1 MKKNNKDIKKTI
13 GQIPVKEL
21 REFVEVQIDKNQ
33 KFQAAF
39 LKHFEDYFLANES
52 GDAYV
57 EQVQDAFL
65 DATLEG
71 DWVNFSAQSRLSS
84 EIYDAMESARKF
96 MAKGNPEPAIE
107 IGFAIIENDI
117 DLINHNDDSCGYLGT
132 IMRYGLELLRD
143 VAKLEL
149 DDDNRELFQDYCED
163 CLKKK
168 ILSGWDWDFDIY
180 ECLISL
186 LQTPKE
192 AKQLI
197 KRIEKDESLAKD
209 YNTDR
214 RMKLIYLLTEKAEG
228 KESARQLMIRNLQVE
243 DFRRLAIAEAIEAK
257 DFAQAY
263 QLGEEG
269 IAIDKGNRQG
279 RVSTWNHCLLKAA
292 QAEHNREKS
301 IEYARRLYI
310 EPYYEEGDFFAILK
324 NNVPEEQ
331 WDDFVHKLADDVL
344 KSRSPERYAEIC
356 SIEGWH
362 QELMDFVGK
371 QFRIGLLQKYEK
383 QLLPQHR
390 DEIIECYVRYIYRL
404 MEYSR
409 GRDTY
414 REICNYLRHI
424 SSYGAEPLAAET
436 ATDLRT
442 KYRRCRALIEE
453 LDRMAFVSK
462 KQEE

>member
-1 MKKNNKDIKKTI
+1 M
-13 GQIPVKEL
+13 G
-21 REFVEVQIDKNQ
+21 R
-33 KFQAAF
+33 
-39 LKHFEDYFLANES
+39 KHKS
-52 GDAYV
+52 GDDYV
-57 EQVQDAFL
+57 EQVQDAFW

-71 DWVNFSAQSRLSS
+71 DWVNFRAQSSLSS
-84 EIYDAMESARKF
+84 EIYDAVESARKF
-96 MAKGNPEPAIE
+96 MEKGNPKPAIE

-132 IMRYGLELLRD
+132 IMRYGLELLHD
-143 VAKLEL
+143 ASKLEL

-168 ILSGWDWDFDIY
+168 TLSGWDWDFDIY

-197 KRIEKDESLAKD
+197 KRIEKDESLEKD
-209 YNTDR
+209 YNADR
-214 RMKLIYLLTEKAEG
+214 RMKLIYRLTEKAEG
-228 KESARQLMIRNLQVE
+228 KEAALRLMMSNLQIE
-243 DFRRLAIAEAIEAK
+243 DFRRQAISEAVEAK
-257 DFAQAY
+257 NFAKAY

-269 IAIDKGNRQG
+269 IALDKENRPG

-292 QAEHNREKS
+292 QAECNREKC
-301 IEYARRLYI
+301 IDYARRLYI

-324 NNVPEEQ
+324 KSVPKEQ
-331 WDDFVHKLADDVL
+331 WNDFVHQLADDVL
-344 KSRSPERYAEIC
+344 QSRNSERYAEIC
-356 SIEGWH
+356 SSEGWH

-390 DEIIECYVRYIYRL
+390 DEIIEYYVRYIYRL

-424 SSYGAEPLAAET
+424 NSYGAEQLAAET

-453 LDRMAFVSK
+453 LDKMTFVSQ
-462 KQEE
+462 KQ

>member
-1 MKKNNKDIKKTI
+1 MNEMKKNSNIKKTL
-13 GQIPVKEL
+13 GKIPDEEL
-21 REFVEVQIDKNQ
+21 REFVEQQIGKNQ

-39 LKHFEDYFLANES
+39 LKHFEDFFLANES

-57 EQVQDAFL
+57 EQVQDAFW

-84 EIYDAMESARKF
+84 EIYDAVESARKF
-96 MAKGNPEPAIE
+96 MEKGNPEPAIE
-107 IGFAIIENDI
+107 IGFTIIENGI

-132 IMRYGLELLRD
+132 IMRLGVELLRD
-143 VAKLEL
+143 VSKLEL

-168 ILSGWDWDFDIY
+168 TLSGWDWDFDIY

-192 AKQLI
+192 ARQLI
-197 KRIEKDESLAKD
+197 KRIEMDEHLAKD
-209 YNTDR
+209 YNADR

-228 KESARQLMIRNLQVE
+228 KEAAQRLMMSNLQVE
-243 DFRRLAIAEAIEAK
+243 DFRRQAIAEAVEAK
-257 DFAQAY
+257 EFIKAY

-269 IAIDKGNRQG
+269 IAQDKENRPG

-292 QAEHNREKS
+292 QAENNREKI

-310 EPYYEEGDFFAILK
+310 EPYYEEGNFFDILK
-324 NNVPEEQ
+324 KNVPAEE
-331 WDDFVHKLADDVL
+331 WGSFVHQLADDVL

-356 SIEGWH
+356 SSEGWH

-371 QFRIGLLQKYEK
+371 QSRIGLLQKYEK
-383 QLLPQHR
+383 QLLPHHR
-390 DEIIECYVRYIYRL
+390 DEIIECYVRYIYHL
-404 MEYSR
+404 MEYYR

-424 SSYGAEPLAAET
+424 SSYGAEQLATET
-436 ATDLRT
+436 ANDLRT
-442 KYRRCRALIEE
+442 KYRRCRALLEE
-453 LDRMAFVSK
+453 LNRMYL
-462 KQEE
+462 

>member
-1 MKKNNKDIKKTI
+1 MGRTHKT
-13 GQIPVKEL
+13 
-21 REFVEVQIDKNQ
+21 
-33 KFQAAF
+33 
-39 LKHFEDYFLANES
+39 
-52 GDAYV
+52 GDDYV
-57 EQVQDAFL
+57 EQVQDAFW

-84 EIYDAMESARKF
+84 EIYDAVESARKF

-117 DLINHNDDSCGYLGT
+117 GLINHNDDSCGYLGT
-132 IMRYGLELLRD
+132 IMRLGLELLHD
-143 VAKLEL
+143 VSKLEL

-163 CLKKK
+163 CLKKR

-197 KRIEKDESLAKD
+197 KRIEKDGSLAKD
-209 YNTDR
+209 YNADR
-214 RMKLIYLLTEKAEG
+214 RMKLIYQLTEKAEG
-228 KESARQLMIRNLQVE
+228 KETARQLMMSNLQIE
-243 DFRRLAIAEAIEAK
+243 DFRRQAISEAIEAK
-257 DFAQAY
+257 DYSNAY

-269 IAIDKGNRQG
+269 ITQDKENRPG
-279 RVSTWNHCLLKAA
+279 HVSIWNHCLLKVA
-292 QAEHNREKS
+292 QAEHNREK
-301 IEYARRLYI
+301 IIDYARRLYI
-310 EPYYEEGDFFAILK
+310 EPYYEEGDFFAVLK

-371 QFRIGLLQKYEK
+371 QFRIGLLQEYEK

-390 DEIIECYVRYIYRL
+390 EEIIECYVRYIYRL

-424 SSYGAEPLAAET
+424 SSYGAEHLAAET

-453 LDRMAFVSK
+453 LDKITFVSQ
-462 KQEE
+462 KQ

>member
-1 MKKNNKDIKKTI
+1 M
-13 GQIPVKEL
+13 G
-21 REFVEVQIDKNQ
+21 R
-33 KFQAAF
+33 
-39 LKHFEDYFLANES
+39 KHKS
-52 GDAYV
+52 GDDYV
-57 EQVQDAFL
+57 EQVQDAFW

-71 DWVNFSAQSRLSS
+71 DWVNFRAQSSLSS
-84 EIYDAMESARKF
+84 EIYDAVESARKF
-96 MAKGNPEPAIE
+96 MEKGNPEPAIE

-132 IMRYGLELLRD
+132 IMRYGLELLHD
-143 VAKLEL
+143 ASKLEL

-163 CLKKK
+163 CLKKI

-197 KRIEKDESLAKD
+197 KRIEKDESLAKE

-214 RMKLIYLLTEKAEG
+214 RMKLIYQLTEKAEG
-228 KESARQLMIRNLQVE
+228 KEAARKLMMSNLQIE
-243 DFRRLAIAEAIEAK
+243 DFRRQAISEAMEAK
-257 DFAQAY
+257 DFAKAY

-269 IAIDKGNRQG
+269 ITQDKENRPG
-279 RVSTWNHCLLKAA
+279 RVSIWNHCLLKAA
-292 QAEHNREKS
+292 LAEHNREK
-301 IEYARRLYI
+301 IIDYARRLYI
-310 EPYYEEGDFFAILK
+310 EPYYEEGDFFAVLK
-324 NNVPEEQ
+324 NNVPKEL
-331 WDDFVHKLADDVL
+331 WNDFVHQLADDVL

-362 QELMDFVGK
+362 QELMDFVGR
-371 QFRIGLLQKYEK
+371 QFRIGLLQEYEK

-390 DEIIECYVRYIYRL
+390 DEIIECYVRHIYRL

-424 SSYGAEPLAAET
+424 SSYGAETLAAET
-436 ATDLRT
+436 AADLRT
-442 KYRRCRALIEE
+442 KYRRCRALLEE
-453 LDRMAFVSK
+453 LDRM
-462 KQEE
+462 

>member
-57 EQVQDAFL
+57 EQVQDAFW

-71 DWVNFSAQSRLSS
+71 DWVNFSAQSRLCS
-84 EIYDAMESARKF
+84 EIYDAVESARKF

-132 IMRYGLELLRD
+132 IMRLGLELLHD
-143 VAKLEL
+143 ASKLEL

-163 CLKKK
+163 CLKKR
-168 ILSGWDWDFDIY
+168 ILGGWDWTFDIY
-180 ECLISL
+180 ECLLSL

-192 AKQLI
+192 AKQLV
-197 KRIEKDESLAKD
+197 KRIEKDGSLAKD
-209 YNTDR
+209 YNADR
-214 RMKLIYLLTEKAEG
+214 RMKLIYQLTEKAEG
-228 KESARQLMIRNLQVE
+228 KETARQLMMSNLQIE
-243 DFRRLAIAEAIEAK
+243 DFRRQAISEAIEAK
-257 DFAQAY
+257 DYSNAY

-269 IAIDKGNRQG
+269 ITQDKENRPG
-279 RVSTWNHCLLKAA
+279 RVSIWNHCLLKVA
-292 QAEHNREKS
+292 QAEHNREK
-301 IEYARRLYI
+301 IIDYARRLYI
-310 EPYYEEGDFFAILK
+310 EPYYEEGDFFAVLK

-331 WDDFVHKLADDVL
+331 WDGFVHKLADDVL

-371 QFRIGLLQKYEK
+371 
-383 QLLPQHR
+383 H
-390 DEIIECYVRYIYRL
+390 
-404 MEYSR
+404 
-409 GRDTY
+409 
-414 REICNYLRHI
+414 LRHI
-424 SSYGAEPLAAET
+424 SSYGAEHLAAET

-453 LDRMAFVSK
+453 LDRMAFVSE

>member
-1 MKKNNKDIKKTI
+1 MKRNK
-13 GQIPVKEL
+13 
-21 REFVEVQIDKNQ
+21 
-33 KFQAAF
+33 KFT
-39 LKHFEDYFLANES
+39 
-52 GDAYV
+52 GDACI
-57 EQVQDAFL
+57 EQVQDAFWN
-65 DATLEG
+65 ATLED

-84 EIYDAMESARKF
+84 EIYDAVDSARKF

-132 IMRYGLELLRD
+132 IMRLGLELLHD

-197 KRIEKDESLAKD
+197 KRIEKDESLAKE

-214 RMKLIYLLTEKAEG
+214 RMKLIYQLTEKAEG
-228 KESARQLMIRNLQVE
+228 KEAARKLMMSNLQIE
-243 DFRRLAIAEAIEAK
+243 DFRRQAISEAMEAK
-257 DFAQAY
+257 DFAKAY

-269 IAIDKGNRQG
+269 ITQDKENRPG
-279 RVSTWNHCLLKAA
+279 RVSIWNHCLLKTA
-292 QAEHNREKS
+292 QAEHNREK
-301 IEYARRLYI
+301 IIDYARRLYI
-310 EPYYEEGDFFAILK
+310 EPYYEEGDFFAVLK

-331 WDDFVHKLADDVL
+331 WNDFVLQLADDVL
-344 KSRSPERYAEIC
+344 KSRRPERYAEIC

-362 QELMDFVGK
+362 QELMNFVGK
-371 QFRIGLLQKYEK
+371 QFRIELLQKYEK
-383 QLLPQHR
+383 QLFPHHR
-390 DEIIECYVRYIYRL
+390 NEVIKCYVRYIYHL
-404 MEYSR
+404 MEYYR
-409 GRDTY
+409 GQDTY
-414 REICNYLRHI
+414 REICKYLRHI
-424 SSYGAEPLAAET
+424 SSYGAEHLAAET

-442 KYRRCRALIEE
+442 KYRRCRALLEE
-453 LDRMAFVSK
+453 LDKMTFVSS
-462 KQEE
+462 

>member
-1 MKKNNKDIKKTI
+1 MGRTHKT
-13 GQIPVKEL
+13 
-21 REFVEVQIDKNQ
+21 
-33 KFQAAF
+33 
-39 LKHFEDYFLANES
+39 
-52 GDAYV
+52 GDDYV
-57 EQVQDAFL
+57 EQVQDAFW

-84 EIYDAMESARKF
+84 EIYDAVESARKF

-117 DLINHNDDSCGYLGT
+117 GLINHNDDSCGYLGT
-132 IMRYGLELLRD
+132 IMRLGLELLHD
-143 VAKLEL
+143 VSKLEL

-163 CLKKK
+163 CLKKR

-192 AKQLI
+192 TKQLI
-197 KRIEKDESLAKD
+197 KRIEKDGSLA
-209 YNTDR
+209 R
-214 RMKLIYLLTEKAEG
+214 
-228 KESARQLMIRNLQVE
+228 
-243 DFRRLAIAEAIEAK
+243 
-257 DFAQAY
+257 
-263 QLGEEG
+263 
-269 IAIDKGNRQG
+269 
-279 RVSTWNHCLLKAA
+279 
-292 QAEHNREKS
+292 
-301 IEYARRLYI
+301 
-310 EPYYEEGDFFAILK
+310 
-324 NNVPEEQ
+324 
-331 WDDFVHKLADDVL
+331 DDFVHKLADDVL

-371 QFRIGLLQKYEK
+371 QFRIGLLQEYEK

-390 DEIIECYVRYIYRL
+390 EEIIECYVRYIYRL

-424 SSYGAEPLAAET
+424 SSYGAEHLAAET

-453 LDRMAFVSK
+453 LDKMTFVSQ
-462 KQEE
+462 KQ